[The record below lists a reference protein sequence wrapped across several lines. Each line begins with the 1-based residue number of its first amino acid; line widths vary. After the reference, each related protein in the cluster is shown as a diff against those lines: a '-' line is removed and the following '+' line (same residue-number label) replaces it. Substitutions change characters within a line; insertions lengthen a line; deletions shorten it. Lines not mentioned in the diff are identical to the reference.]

1 MRGALQVRGTRV
13 PIATPGLRWPP
24 WASFRI
30 PRRPPVSGERLET
43 IERLSSELR
52 RTRRS
57 GEYQPELGPW
67 GWR

>member
-13 PIATPGLRWPP
+13 PIATTDLGWPSRL
-24 WASFRI
+24 SFRI
-30 PRRPPVSGERLET
+30 SLRRRPSAERLET

-52 RTRRS
+52 RARRS
-57 GEYQPELGPW
+57 GEYRPEIGLR